1 MKIIAANWKM
11 YKTIAEARQ
20 YVRRFRELVAG
31 IAGVEVVI
39 APSFTALAAVG
50 EELQGTGIG
59 LAAQDMWHEAEGAY
73 TGEVSPL
80 MLRELGCNYVILGHS
95 ERRRYFH
102 EDDEL
107 VNLKL
112 KAAFQHGLVPILC
125 VGEKLEERRAGQTE
139 ALLEGQI
146 GADLAGLSAEQ
157 AAQMVIAYEPIWAIG
172 TGETALPEDANAG
185 AGFIRRLIE
194 ELYDGATAQ
203 AVRIQYGGSV
213 TPENVAELMKEEN
226 IDGALVG
233 GASLD
238 PERFAEIVKR
248 AGGF

>member
-139 ALLEGQI
+139 AVLEGQI

-172 TGETALPEDANAG
+172 TGETASPEDANAG

>member
-139 ALLEGQI
+139 AVLEGQI